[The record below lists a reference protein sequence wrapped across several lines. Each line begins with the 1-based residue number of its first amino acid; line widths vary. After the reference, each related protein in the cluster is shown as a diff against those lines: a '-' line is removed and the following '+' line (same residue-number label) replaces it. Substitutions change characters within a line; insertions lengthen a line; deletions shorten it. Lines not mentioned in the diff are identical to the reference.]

1 MHRKY
6 SNAIT
11 EEWTNFIDNL
21 KALPSKEEIYK
32 FRDYI
37 ETKYFNNTT
46 GDI

>member
-21 KALPSKEEIYK
+21 KALPSKEDIYK
-32 FRDYI
+32 FRVSI
-37 ETKYFNNTT
+37 EIKYFNNTK
-46 GDI
+46 GVI

>member
-11 EEWTNFIDNL
+11 EEWTNFIKNL
-21 KALPSKEEIYK
+21 KAPLSKEEIYK
-32 FRDYI
+32 FRDSI
-37 ETKYFNNTT
+37 EIKYFNNTK